1 MFYPDLEENSSRG
14 IKSGAISKYQRNV
27 GLYPAAFAL
36 LVNFFNQVI
45 NLFCFMQ
52 TYHSSGILFCDCGEK
67 LDTKTYRRSQS
78 QKRYSGKR
86 ETAPKKL
93 LFDEFEVF
101 DALLG
106 LDTQHINAAR
116 QFGDID
122 S

>member
-52 TYHSSGILFCDCGEK
+52 TYHCSGNPFLRRLQVLLFANRDAKKIATE
-67 LDTKTYRRSQS
+67 
-78 QKRYSGKR
+78 SGK
-86 ETAPKKL
+86 
-93 LFDEFEVF
+93 
-101 DALLG
+101 
-106 LDTQHINAAR
+106 
-116 QFGDID
+116 
-122 S
+122 

>member
-52 TYHSSGILFCDCGEK
+52 TYHCSGNPFLRFVEFYLEENRLAKKIATESGI
-67 LDTKTYRRSQS
+67 
-78 QKRYSGKR
+78 
-86 ETAPKKL
+86 KL
-93 LFDEFEVF
+93 LKKIYKKNSRMNPGVLCY
-101 DALLG
+101 ALM
-106 LDTQHINAAR
+106 
-116 QFGDID
+116 
-122 S
+122 

>member
-52 TYHSSGILFCDCGEK
+52 TYHCSGNPFLHRLQVLLYANRDAKKIATE
-67 LDTKTYRRSQS
+67 
-78 QKRYSGKR
+78 SGK
-86 ETAPKKL
+86 
-93 LFDEFEVF
+93 
-101 DALLG
+101 
-106 LDTQHINAAR
+106 
-116 QFGDID
+116 
-122 S
+122 

>member
-52 TYHSSGILFCDCGEK
+52 TYHSSGYPTASDGKSFGA
-67 LDTKTYRRSQS
+67 RSN
-78 QKRYSGKR
+78 SG
-86 ETAPKKL
+86 
-93 LFDEFEVF
+93 
-101 DALLG
+101 
-106 LDTQHINAAR
+106 
-116 QFGDID
+116 
-122 S
+122 

>member
-52 TYHSSGILFCDCGEK
+52 TYHCNGILFCDCGEK
-67 LDTKTYRRSQS
+67 FDAKTYRRSQS

-86 ETAPKKL
+86 ETAP
-93 LFDEFEVF
+93 DWVGERESER
-101 DALLG
+101 G
-106 LDTQHINAAR
+106 GER
-116 QFGDID
+116 ERFGDKKTLQKNLKRL
-122 S
+122 

>member
-52 TYHSSGILFCDCGEK
+52 TYHCSGNPFLHKIRVHLNANR
-67 LDTKTYRRSQS
+67 L
-78 QKRYSGKR
+78 QKRLQRK
-86 ETAPKKL
+86 A
-93 LFDEFEVF
+93 
-101 DALLG
+101 G
-106 LDTQHINAAR
+106 L
-116 QFGDID
+116 
-122 S
+122 SS